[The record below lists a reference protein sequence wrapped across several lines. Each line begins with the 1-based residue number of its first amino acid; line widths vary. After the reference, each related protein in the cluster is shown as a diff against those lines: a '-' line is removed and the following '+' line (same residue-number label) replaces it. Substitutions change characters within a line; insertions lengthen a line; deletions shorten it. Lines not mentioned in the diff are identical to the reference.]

1 MKKSTIV
8 LIAVIAV
15 LVGTFIATFSNTTN
29 SVGFDDAFASPGTEF
44 KVSGT
49 LEREYPVVYDP
60 EQDHNLTVFHMRDID
75 NNIHEVK
82 LKKPKPQGLEQSE
95 TVDLYGKVIDGEFI
109 ATDMLMKCPSKYN
122 EQNHLI
128 ETAQAN

>member
-15 LVGTFIATFSNTTN
+15 LVGTFIATFTNTTN
-29 SVGFDDAFASPGTEF
+29 SVGFEDAFASPGVEF

-60 EQDHNLTVFHMRDID
+60 EQDHNLTVFHMKDKE
-75 NNIHEVK
+75 NTIHEVK
-82 LKKPKPQGLEQSE
+82 LRKPKPQGLEQSE
-95 TVDLYGKVIDGEFI
+95 TVDLYGRVVDGEFI
-109 ATDMLMKCPSKYN
+109 ASEILMKCPSKYN